1 MTGTRLHRISFFL
14 ALGGSILLMICPF
27 LLRGL
32 PSQKLHAGLPVVM
45 AGAAI
50 MIVSGIGYR
59 ADGRILGRLLS
70 LPTAWLLVGAGSW
83 LLFS

>member
-1 MTGTRLHRISFFL
+1 MTGTRLRRISFFL
-14 ALGGSILLMICPF
+14 ALGGSTLLMVCPF

-32 PSQKLHAGLPVVM
+32 SSQKLHTGLPIMM

-59 ADGRILGRLLS
+59 ADGRIVGQLLS
-70 LPTAWLLVGAGSW
+70 LPMAWLLVGAGGW

>member
-1 MTGTRLHRISFFL
+1 MTGTRLHRISFIL
-14 ALGGSILLMICPF
+14 ALGGSVLLMICPF

-32 PSQKLHAGLPVVM
+32 PSQKLHTGLPIIM

-59 ADGRILGRLLS
+59 ADGKVLGWLFS
-70 LPTAWLLVGAGSW
+70 LPVAWFLVGAGSW
-83 LLFS
+83 LLLG